1 MSGGFSGQVTVDGAR
16 QGTRA
21 KSGKMPYES
30 KGQVTLVTCDAEP
43 AEPRMLSGMT
53 LSALLVC
60 ADEDSSRLLQRVLA
74 ELSIQVEACPDF
86 VRAGIRLA
94 QQRFDVV
101 ILEGTTTKQVISLLR
116 ETRQSRKNDATLAVV
131 VLDGKESVH
140 EVFSLGANFI
150 FYKPLSF
157 EQALNSMRA
166 VRVVMHRDK
175 RKKARAAV
183 HAQATID
190 YANVEQEKATL
201 IDLAEN
207 GMSVQFGQRLPP
219 VEKVYFQFKL
229 PGQSASIRLSGQ
241 VVWQDWKGR
250 AGVQFADV
258 PKTSRRLLSEY
269 LEDKLESQSAREP
282 LADVTVEMEE
292 TLQSGAVAVAE
303 ITHRSHAT
311 QQAAQVE
318 VAAANA
324 TGDDASAKGT
334 LSDPDNRRTQSRHA
348 CRLGA
353 VVYRTG
359 ITVPHRCNLTDLSS
373 GGCYL
378 ESSLPFPA
386 GSSVE
391 IVVRTYEMKLS
402 LRGVVLTSHP
412 GYGMGVEFE
421 LNTSE
426 ERSKVKQLIDFVA
439 ATTEPTS

>member
-1 MSGGFSGQVTVDGAR
+1 
-16 QGTRA
+16 
-21 KSGKMPYES
+21 MP
-30 KGQVTLVTCDAEP
+30 GVRNGMVTLVTCDAERT
-43 AEPRMLSGMT
+43 ELTMFSGMT

-60 ADEDSSRLLQRVLA
+60 ANEESSRLLQRVLA
-74 ELSIQVEACPDF
+74 ELSIGVEPCPDF

-101 ILEGTTTKQVISLLR
+101 ILEGTTTKQMISLLR

-131 VLDGKESVH
+131 VLDGQESVH
-140 EVFSLGANFI
+140 EIFSLGANFI
-150 FYKPLSF
+150 FYKPLAF

-190 YANVEQEKATL
+190 YANVQQEKATL

-207 GMSVQFGQRLPP
+207 GMSVQFGKRLPP
-219 VEKVYFQFKL
+219 VDKVYFQFKL
-229 PGQSASIRLSGQ
+229 PGQSSNIRLSGQ

-250 AGVQFADV
+250 AGIQFADV
-258 PKTSRRLLSEY
+258 PKTSRRLLGEY
-269 LEDKLESQSAREP
+269 LEDKLELEAARNP

-303 ITHRSHAT
+303 ITHSGHSGPSVT
-311 QQAAQVE
+311 QVK
-318 VAAANA
+318 VAE
-324 TGDDASAKGT
+324 ASAKVAEETARGT
-334 LSDPDNRRTQSRHA
+334 LADPDNRRTQSRHA

-359 ITVPHRCNLTDLSS
+359 KTVPNRCSLTDLSS

-378 ESSLPFPA
+378 EVPLPFPK
-386 GSSVE
+386 GSCVE
-391 IVVRTYEMKLS
+391 IVVRTYEMKL
-402 LRGVVLTSHP
+402 LVRGVVLTSHP
-412 GYGMGVEFE
+412 GYGMGVEFV

-426 ERSKVKQLIDFVA
+426 ERSKVNQLIDFVA

>member
-1 MSGGFSGQVTVDGAR
+1 
-16 QGTRA
+16 
-21 KSGKMPYES
+21 
-30 KGQVTLVTCDAEP
+30 
-43 AEPRMLSGMT
+43 MT

-74 ELSIQVEACPDF
+74 ELSIGVEACPDF

-101 ILEGTTTKQVISLLR
+101 ILEGTTTRQVISLLH
-116 ETRQSRKNDATLAVV
+116 ETRQSRKNDATLAVA
-131 VLDGKESVH
+131 VLHGQEGVH
-140 EVFSLGANFI
+140 EIFSLGANFI

-166 VRVVMHRDK
+166 VRVLMHRDK
-175 RKKARAAV
+175 RKKARATV
-183 HAQATID
+183 HAQATVD

-207 GMSVQFGQRLPP
+207 GMSVQFGKRLPP
-219 VEKVYFQFKL
+219 VDKVYFQFKL
-229 PGQSASIRLSGQ
+229 PGQAANIRLSGQ

-269 LEDKLESQSAREP
+269 LGDKLESESARTP
-282 LADVTVEMEE
+282 LGQVTVEMEE
-292 TLQSGAVAVAE
+292 TLQPGPVAVAE
-303 ITHRSHAT
+303 ITHHNY
-311 QQAAQVE
+311 
-318 VAAANA
+318 VAPSAGHVKVAV
-324 TGDDASAKGT
+324 ASAPVDATPAKGS
-334 LSDPDNRRTQSRHA
+334 LADPDNRRAQSRHA

-353 VVYRTG
+353 VVFREG
-359 ITVPHRCNLTDLSS
+359 VTVPHRCNLTDLSS

-378 ESSLPFPA
+378 EFPLPFAA

-391 IVVRTYEMKLS
+391 IMVRTYEMKLAV
-402 LRGVVLTSHP
+402 RGIVLTSHP
-412 GYGMGVEFE
+412 GYGMGVEFV

-426 ERSKVKQLIDFVA
+426 ERSRVKQLIDFVA
-439 ATTEPTS
+439 ATTESPR

>member
-1 MSGGFSGQVTVDGAR
+1 MA
-16 QGTRA
+16 
-21 KSGKMPYES
+21 GKMPRVRN
-30 KGQVTLVTCDAEP
+30 GMVTLVTCDAEP
-43 AEPRMLSGMT
+43 PEPTMFSGMT

-60 ADEDSSRLLQRVLA
+60 ADEESSQLLQRALA
-74 ELSIQVEACPDF
+74 ELRIGIESCPDF

-101 ILEGTTTKQVISLLR
+101 ILEGKTTSQVISLLR
-116 ETRQSRKNDATLAVV
+116 ETRQSRKNDATLAVA
-131 VLDGKESVH
+131 VLDGQEGVH
-140 EVFSLGANFI
+140 EIFSLGANFI
-150 FYKPLSF
+150 FYKPLAY

-183 HAQATID
+183 HAQATVD

-201 IDLAEN
+201 IDLAED
-207 GMSVQFGQRLPP
+207 GMSVQFGKRLPP
-219 VEKVYFQFKL
+219 VNKVYFQFKL
-229 PGQSASIRLSGQ
+229 PGQAANVRLSGQ

-258 PKTSRRLLSEY
+258 PKTSRRLLSDY
-269 LEDKLESQSAREP
+269 LVDKLADESAYNP

-292 TLQSGAVAVAE
+292 TLLPGPVAVAE
-303 ITHRSHAT
+303 ITHRSHAK
-311 QQAAQVE
+311 QDAAQVE
-318 VAAANA
+318 AAAANFSV
-324 TGDDASAKGT
+324 DDANAKGT
-334 LSDPDNRRTQSRHA
+334 LADPDNRRTQSRHA

-353 VVYRTG
+353 VVYRSGT
-359 ITVPHRCNLTDLSS
+359 TVPHRCNLTDLSS

-378 ESSLPFPA
+378 EFPLPVPA

-391 IVVRTYEMKLS
+391 IMVRTYEMKLA

-412 GYGMGVEFE
+412 GYGMGVEFA

-426 ERSKVKQLIDFVA
+426 ERANVQKLIDFVA
-439 ATTEPTS
+439 ATTEPTN